1 MRRRSAVTAKKVVVF
16 GGSGFLGSHVADCLS
31 DTGYQVVVFDTQ
43 QSPHLRD
50 DQQMVVGD
58 ITELDQALDVAKGAV
73 ALYNF
78 AAVADI
84 DMAHDQPVKTV
95 EINVLGAVTSLEAAR
110 LAKVERYI
118 FASSVYVFSEAGSF
132 YRASK
137 QAAERFVETFHSRY
151 DLDYTVLRYGS
162 LYGPRAD
169 PNNGVFR
176 MLQQAIA
183 KNCITYGGD
192 GDAVREYIHVTDA
205 ARLSVQILEQKYANR
220 HLVLTG
226 TERMRVRDVMQ
237 MIAEI
242 LPGNV
247 KLKFERGNPISHY
260 TMTPYAYQP
269 NIGHKLVGTDF
280 VDLGQG
286 LLECISDLQKHQE
299 FDSSDQS
306 RGNLPEIT

>member
-1 MRRRSAVTAKKVVVF
+1 MTAKKIVVF

-31 DTGYQVVVFDTQ
+31 DSGYQVVVFDTQ
-43 QSPHLRD
+43 QSPYLRD

-58 ITELDQALDVAKGAV
+58 ITDLEQALDVAKGAL

-78 AAVADI
+78 AALADI
-84 DMAHDQPVKTV
+84 DKAHDQPVKTV
-95 EINVLGAVTSLEAAR
+95 EVNVLGAVTLLEAAR
-110 LAKVERYI
+110 LAKVERFV

-137 QAAERFVETFHSRY
+137 QAAERFVETYHSRY

-169 PNNGVFR
+169 PNNGMFR
-176 MLQQAIA
+176 MLQQAIS

-192 GDAVREYIHVTDA
+192 GEAVREYIHVTDA

-242 LPGNV
+242 LPGDV
-247 KLKFERGNPISHY
+247 KLEFERGNPISHY

-306 RGNLPEIT
+306 RANLPEID

>member
-1 MRRRSAVTAKKVVVF
+1 MSAEKIVVY
-16 GGSGFLGSHVADCLS
+16 GGSGFLGSHVADTLS
-31 DTGYQVVVFDTQ
+31 DAGYQVVVFDTHE
-43 QSPHLRD
+43 SPYIRE
-50 DQQMVVGD
+50 DQQMVIGD
-58 ITELDQALDVAKGAV
+58 ITNMEQTLDAAEGAT

-84 DMAHDQPVKTV
+84 DEAHNQPLRTA
-95 EINVLGAVTSLEAAR
+95 EINVLGAVTLLETAR
-110 LAKVERYI
+110 IAKVQRYVL
-118 FASSVYVFSEAGSF
+118 ASSVYVFSESGSF

-137 QAAERFVETFHSRY
+137 QAAERFVETYHSRY
-151 DLDYTVLRYGS
+151 DLEYTILRYGS

-169 PNNGVFR
+169 RHNGIFR
-176 MLQQAIA
+176 MLRQAVGD
-183 KNCITYGGD
+183 NCITYGGN
-192 GDAVREYIHVTDA
+192 GEAVREYIHVTDA
-205 ARLSVQILEQKYANR
+205 ARLSVQILAPNYANR

-242 LPGNV
+242 LPADV
-247 KLKFERGNPISHY
+247 KLEFASGNPISHY

-286 LLECISDLQKHQE
+286 LLECIGSLQASEE
-299 FDSSDQS
+299 FDSNDHT
-306 RGNLPEIT
+306 RANLPEIG

>member
-137 QAAERFVETFHSRY
+137 QAAERFVETYHSRY

-176 MLQQAIA
+176 MLQQAIS

-192 GDAVREYIHVTDA
+192 GEAVREYIHVTDA

-286 LLECISDLQKHQE
+286 LLECISDLQKQRE

-306 RGNLPEIT
+306 RANLPEVD

>member
-1 MRRRSAVTAKKVVVF
+1 VTAEKIVVF
-16 GGSGFLGSHVADCLS
+16 GGSGFLGSHVADTLS
-31 DTGYQVVVFDTQ
+31 DAGYRVVIFDRA
-43 QSPHLRD
+43 QSPYLRD
-50 DQQMVVGD
+50 DQEMVIGN
-58 ITELDQALDVAKGAV
+58 ITDLNQALDVAKGAV

-84 DMAHDQPVKTV
+84 DEAHDNPVRTAEV
-95 EINVLGAVTSLEAAR
+95 NVLGAVTLLEAAR
-110 LAKVERYI
+110 LAQVRRYV
-118 FASSVYVFSEAGSF
+118 FASSVYVFSESGSF

-137 QAAERFVETFHSRY
+137 QGAERFVETYHSRY
-151 DLDYTVLRYGS
+151 GLDYTILRYGS

-169 PNNGVFR
+169 RHNGVFR
-176 MLQQAIA
+176 MLQQALDD
-183 KNCITYGGD
+183 KCITYGGN
-192 GDAVREYIHVTDA
+192 GEAVREYIHVTDA
-205 ARLSVQILEQKYANR
+205 ARLSLQILEQKYANR

-242 LPGNV
+242 LPGDV
-247 KLKFERGNPISHY
+247 RLEFAEGNPVSHY

-286 LLECISDLQKHQE
+286 LLECIGDFQIRQESDRH
-299 FDSSDQS
+299 DHA
-306 RGNLPEIT
+306 RANLPELD

>member
-1 MRRRSAVTAKKVVVF
+1 MTAERIVVC
-16 GGSGFLGSHVADCLS
+16 GGSGFLGSHVADSLS
-31 DTGYQVVVFDTQ
+31 DAGYEVVVFDVRE
-43 QSPHLRD
+43 SPYLRD
-50 DQQMVVGD
+50 DQQMVIGD
-58 ITELDQALDVAKGAV
+58 ITDLKQAVDAAQGAT
-73 ALYNF
+73 ALFNF

-84 DMAHDQPVKTV
+84 DEAHERPMETA
-95 EINVLGAVTSLEAAR
+95 EINVLGAVTLLEAAR
-110 LAKVERYI
+110 LAKVRRYV
-118 FASSVYVFSEAGSF
+118 FASSVYVFSESGSF

-151 DLDYTVLRYGS
+151 GLDYTVLRYGS

-169 PNNGVFR
+169 NHNGMFR

-183 KNCITYGGD
+183 ENRITYGGK

-205 ARLSVQILEQKYANR
+205 ARLSVQILQQKYANR

-226 TERMRVRDVMQ
+226 SERMRVRDVMQ

-242 LPGNV
+242 LPRDV
-247 KLKFERGNPISHY
+247 QLEFESGNPISHY

-286 LLECISDLQKHQE
+286 LLQCISELQKQQQ
-299 FDSSDQS
+299 FDANDHAHSD
-306 RGNLPEIT
+306 LPEID

>member
-1 MRRRSAVTAKKVVVF
+1 MSGEKIVVY
-16 GGSGFLGSHVADCLS
+16 GGSGFLGSHVADALS
-31 DTGYQVVVFDTQ
+31 DAGYKVVIFDALP
-43 QSPHLRD
+43 SPYIRE
-50 DQQMVVGD
+50 DQEMVVGD
-58 ITELDQALDVAKGAV
+58 ITDLEHASESAKGAL

-84 DMAHDQPVKTV
+84 DEAHDKPVKTAAV
-95 EINVLGAVTSLEAAR
+95 NVVGAVTLLEAAR
-110 LAKVERYI
+110 LAGVKRFV
-118 FASSVYVFSEAGSF
+118 FASSVYVFSESGSF

-151 DLDYTVLRYGS
+151 GLDYTILRYGS

-169 PNNGVFR
+169 LHNGLFR
-176 MLQQAIA
+176 MLQQAITS
-183 KNCITYGGD
+183 NCITYGGN

-242 LPGNV
+242 LPNKV
-247 KLKFERGNPISHY
+247 KLEFASGNPISHY

-286 LLECISDLQKHQE
+286 LLECIGQLQTQFELDANDH
-299 FDSSDQS
+299 S
-306 RGNLPEIT
+306 RAGLPELS

>member
-1 MRRRSAVTAKKVVVF
+1 MTAKKVVVF

-31 DTGYQVVVFDTQ
+31 DTGYQVVIFDTQ
-43 QSPHLRD
+43 QSPYLRD

-58 ITELDQALDVAKGAV
+58 ITELDQALDVAQGAL

-78 AAVADI
+78 AALADI
-84 DMAHDQPVKTV
+84 DKAHDQPVKTV
-95 EINVLGAVTSLEAAR
+95 EVNVLGAVTLLEAAR
-110 LAKVERYI
+110 LAKVKRFV

-205 ARLSVQILEQKYANR
+205 ARLSVQILEHKYANR

>member
-1 MRRRSAVTAKKVVVF
+1 VTAKKVVVF
-16 GGSGFLGSHVADCLS
+16 GGSGFLGSHVADSLS
-31 DTGYQVVVFDTQ
+31 DAGYEVVVCDTQ
-43 QSPHLRD
+43 QSPYLRE
-50 DQQMVVGD
+50 DQKMVIGD
-58 ITELDQALDVAKGAV
+58 ITDLNQTQDVMKGASAV
-73 ALYNF
+73 YNF

-84 DMAHDQPVKTV
+84 DKAHDQPLKTV
-95 EINVLGAVTSLEAAR
+95 EVNVLGAVTLLEAAR
-110 LAKVERYI
+110 LAKVSRFV

-137 QAAERFVETFHSRY
+137 QAAERFVETYHSRY

-176 MLQQAIA
+176 MLQQAIT
-183 KNCITYGGD
+183 KSCITYGGN
-192 GDAVREYIHVTDA
+192 GEAVREYIHVTDA
-205 ARLSVQILEQKYANR
+205 ARLSVQVLEKRYANR

-226 TERMRVRDVMQ
+226 TERLRVRDVMQ
-237 MIAEI
+237 MISEI
-242 LPGNV
+242 LPADV
-247 KLKFERGNPISHY
+247 KLEFTEGNPISHY

-286 LLECISDLQKHQE
+286 LLECISDLQKRQD
-299 FDSSDQS
+299 FDSSDHS
-306 RGNLPEIT
+306 RASLPEID

>member
-1 MRRRSAVTAKKVVVF
+1 MTAEKVVVF
-16 GGSGFLGSHVADCLS
+16 GGSGFLGSHVADTLS
-31 DTGYQVVVFDTQ
+31 DAGYRVVIFDQTE
-43 QSPHLRD
+43 SPYLRD
-50 DQQMVVGD
+50 DQEMVTGS
-58 ITELDQALDVAKGAV
+58 ITDLERALDAAKGAV

-84 DMAHDQPVKTV
+84 DEAHDNPIRTAEV
-95 EINVLGAVTSLEAAR
+95 NVLGTVTLLEAAR
-110 LAKVERYI
+110 LAKVKRYVV
-118 FASSVYVFSEAGSF
+118 ASSVYVFSESGSF

-137 QAAERFVETFHSRY
+137 QGAERFVETYHSRY
-151 DLDYTVLRYGS
+151 GLDYTILRYGS

-176 MLQQAIA
+176 MLQQAI
-183 KNCITYGGD
+183 NDQCITDGGN
-192 GDAVREYIHVTDA
+192 GEAIREYIHVTDA
-205 ARLSVQILEQKYANR
+205 ARLSMQILEPKYANR

-242 LPGNV
+242 LPGEV
-247 KLKFERGNPISHY
+247 KLEFTEGNPVSHY

-269 NIGHKLVGTDF
+269 NIGHKLVGTDV

-286 LLECISDLQKHQE
+286 LLQCMGELQAHGESDRH
-299 FDSSDQS
+299 DHA
-306 RGNLPEIT
+306 RANLPELD

>member
-1 MRRRSAVTAKKVVVF
+1 MTGEKIVVY
-16 GGSGFLGSHVADCLS
+16 GGSGFLGSHVADALS
-31 DTGYQVVVFDTQ
+31 IEGYQVVVFDTQ
-43 QSPHLRD
+43 ESPYLRD
-50 DQQMVVGD
+50 DQEMVIGD
-58 ITELDQALDVAKGAV
+58 ITNLEQAVDAAKGAL

-84 DMAHDQPVKTV
+84 DEAHNKPIRTAEV
-95 EINVLGAVTSLEAAR
+95 NVLGAVTLLEAAR
-110 LAKVERYI
+110 LAGASRYV
-118 FASSVYVFSEAGSF
+118 FASSVYVFSESGSF

-137 QAAERFVETFHSRY
+137 QAAERFVETFHSRHG
-151 DLDYTVLRYGS
+151 LDYTILRYGS

-169 PNNGVFR
+169 KHNGVFR
-176 MLQQAIA
+176 MLQQAITN
-183 KNCITYGGD
+183 NCITYGGN
-192 GDAVREYIHVTDA
+192 GDAMREYIHVTDA
-205 ARLSVQILEQKYANR
+205 ARLSVQILQQKYANR

-242 LPGNV
+242 LPGKV
-247 KLKFERGNPISHY
+247 KLEFASGNPISHY

-286 LLECISDLQKHQE
+286 LLECISQLQSHQE
-299 FDSSDQS
+299 FDANDHS
-306 RGNLPEIT
+306 RASLPEVS

>member
-1 MRRRSAVTAKKVVVF
+1 MDKKIVVF
-16 GGSGFLGSHVADCLS
+16 GGSGFLGSHVADSLS
-31 DTGYQVVVFDTQ
+31 DAGYQVVIFDTHE
-43 QSPHLRD
+43 SPYLRD
-50 DQQMVVGD
+50 DQQMVIGD
-58 ITELDQALDVAKGAV
+58 ITDLDQAQSAAQDAF

-84 DMAHDQPVKTV
+84 DEAHDRPVKTAEV
-95 EINVLGAVTSLEAAR
+95 NVVGTVNLLEAAR
-110 LAKVERYI
+110 RARVKRFIL
-118 FASSVYVFSEAGSF
+118 ASSVYVFSESGSF

-137 QAAERFVETFHSRY
+137 QAAERFVETFHSRH
-151 DLDYTVLRYGS
+151 DLEYTILRYGS

-169 PNNGVFR
+169 QHNGVFR
-176 MLQQAIA
+176 MLQQALTEDS
-183 KNCITYGGD
+183 ITYGGNK
-192 GDAVREYIHVTDA
+192 DAVREYIHVTDA
-205 ARLSVQILEQKYANR
+205 ARLSVQILEPKYANR

-242 LPGNV
+242 LPNDV
-247 KLKFERGNPISHY
+247 KLNFSRGNPISHY

-286 LLECISDLQKHQE
+286 ILDCIGEMQARMN
-299 FDSSDQS
+299 FDANDHS
-306 RGNLPEIT
+306 RASLPEID

>member
-1 MRRRSAVTAKKVVVF
+1 MTAKKIVVF
-16 GGSGFLGSHVADCLS
+16 GGSGFLGSHVADRLS
-31 DTGYQVVVFDTQ
+31 DSGYQVVVFDTR
-43 QSPHLRD
+43 QSPYLRD

-58 ITELDQALDVAKGAV
+58 ITDLEQALDVARGAL

-78 AAVADI
+78 AALADI
-84 DMAHDQPVKTV
+84 DIAHDQPVKTV
-95 EINVLGAVTSLEAAR
+95 EVNVLGAVTLLEAAR
-110 LAKVERYI
+110 LANVERFV

-137 QAAERFVETFHSRY
+137 QAAERFVETYHSRY

-169 PNNGVFR
+169 PNNGMFR
-176 MLQQAIA
+176 MLQQAIG
-183 KNCITYGGD
+183 KKCITYGGD
-192 GDAVREYIHVTDA
+192 GEAVREYIHVTDA
-205 ARLSVQILEQKYANR
+205 ARLSVQILERKYANR

-242 LPGNV
+242 LPGDV

-306 RGNLPEIT
+306 RANLPEID

>member
-1 MRRRSAVTAKKVVVF
+1 VTVEKVVVF
-16 GGSGFLGSHVADCLS
+16 GGSGFLGSHVADQLS
-31 DTGYQVVVFDTQ
+31 DAGYRVVVFDRQ
-43 QSPHLRD
+43 PSPYLRD
-50 DQQMVVGD
+50 DQEMAIGSINDLAQVQEVV
-58 ITELDQALDVAKGAV
+58 TGAV

-84 DMAHDQPVKTV
+84 DEAHNNPVRTAEV
-95 EINVLGAVTSLEAAR
+95 NVLGAVTLLEAAR
-110 LAKVERYI
+110 LAGIKRFV
-118 FASSVYVFSEAGSF
+118 FASSVYVFSESGSF

-137 QAAERFVETFHSRY
+137 QAAERFVETYHSRY
-151 DLDYTVLRYGS
+151 GLDYTILRYGS

-169 PNNGVFR
+169 LHNGVFR
-176 MLQQAIA
+176 MLQQALE
-183 KNCITYGGD
+183 NQCITYGGD
-192 GDAVREYIHVTDA
+192 GEAVREYIHVTDA
-205 ARLSVQILEQKYANR
+205 ARLSVQILEPKYANR

-242 LPGNV
+242 LPADIE
-247 KLKFERGNPISHY
+247 LEFAQGNPVSHY

-286 LLECISDLQKHQE
+286 LLECIGELQTRHESDRNDH
-299 FDSSDQS
+299 S
-306 RGNLPEIT
+306 RANLPEID

>member
-1 MRRRSAVTAKKVVVF
+1 MAEKVVVY
-16 GGSGFLGSHVADCLS
+16 GGSGFLGSHVADSLS
-31 DTGYQVVVFDTQ
+31 NAGYQVVVFDARE
-43 QSPHLRD
+43 SPYLRE

-58 ITELDQALDVAKGAV
+58 ITDLDQALEAAQGAT
-73 ALYNF
+73 ALYNY

-84 DMAHDQPVKTV
+84 DEAHDRPMKTAEV
-95 EINVLGAVTSLEAAR
+95 NVLGAITLLEAAR
-110 LAKVERYI
+110 LAKVNRYV
-118 FASSVYVFSEAGSF
+118 FASSVYVFSESGSF

-137 QAAERFVETFHSRY
+137 QAAERFVETYHSRY

-169 PNNGVFR
+169 NHNGMFR
-176 MLQQAIA
+176 MLQQAITQDR
-183 KNCITYGGD
+183 ITYGGK

-205 ARLSVQILEQKYANR
+205 ARLSVQILDQKYANT

-226 TERMRVRDVMQ
+226 TERMRVQDVMQ
-237 MIAEI
+237 MISEI
-242 LPGNV
+242 LPRDV
-247 KLKFERGNPISHY
+247 KLEFASGNPISHY

-286 LLECISDLQKHQE
+286 LLQCISELQKQQE
-299 FDSSDQS
+299 FDANDHS
-306 RGNLPEIT
+306 RSNLPEVG

>member
-1 MRRRSAVTAKKVVVF
+1 MTGEKIVVY
-16 GGSGFLGSHVADCLS
+16 GGSGFLGSHVADALS
-31 DTGYQVVVFDTQ
+31 MDGYQVVVFDAQT
-43 QSPHLRD
+43 SPYLRD
-50 DQQMVVGD
+50 DQEMVIGD
-58 ITELDQALDVAKGAV
+58 ITDLDQATDAAKGAL

-84 DMAHDQPVKTV
+84 DEAHNEPIRTAEV
-95 EINVLGAVTSLEAAR
+95 NVLGAVTLLEAAR
-110 LAKVERYI
+110 LAGVKRYV
-118 FASSVYVFSEAGSF
+118 FASSVYVFSESGSF

-137 QAAERFVETFHSRY
+137 QAAERFVETFHSRHG
-151 DLDYTVLRYGS
+151 LDYTILRYGS

-169 PNNGVFR
+169 SHNGMFR
-176 MLQQAIA
+176 MLQQAISN
-183 KNCITYGGD
+183 KCITYGGN
-192 GDAVREYIHVTDA
+192 GDAMREYIHVTDA
-205 ARLSVQILEQKYANR
+205 ARLSVQILQQKYANR

-242 LPGNV
+242 LPDKV
-247 KLKFERGNPISHY
+247 ELEFASGNPISHY

-286 LLECISDLQKHQE
+286 LLECISQLQSQQE
-299 FDSSDQS
+299 FDANDHS
-306 RGNLPEIT
+306 RASLPEIS

>member
-1 MRRRSAVTAKKVVVF
+1 MAEKVVVY
-16 GGSGFLGSHVADCLS
+16 GGSGFLGSHVADSLS
-31 DTGYQVVVFDTQ
+31 NAGYQVVVFDARE
-43 QSPHLRD
+43 SPYLRE

-58 ITELDQALDVAKGAV
+58 ITDLDQALEAAQGAT
-73 ALYNF
+73 ALYNY

-84 DMAHDQPVKTV
+84 DEAHDRPMKTAEV
-95 EINVLGAVTSLEAAR
+95 NVLGAVTLLEAAR
-110 LAKVERYI
+110 LAKVNRYV
-118 FASSVYVFSEAGSF
+118 FASSVYVFSESGSF

-137 QAAERFVETFHSRY
+137 QAAERFVETYHSRY

-169 PNNGVFR
+169 NHNGMFR
-176 MLQQAIA
+176 MLQQAITQDR
-183 KNCITYGGD
+183 ITYGGK

-205 ARLSVQILEQKYANR
+205 ARLSVQILDQKYANT

-226 TERMRVRDVMQ
+226 TERMRVQDVMQ
-237 MIAEI
+237 MISEI
-242 LPGNV
+242 LPRDV
-247 KLKFERGNPISHY
+247 KLEFASGNPISHY

-286 LLECISDLQKHQE
+286 LLQCISELQKQQE
-299 FDSSDQS
+299 FDANDHS
-306 RGNLPEIT
+306 RSNLPEVG

>member
-1 MRRRSAVTAKKVVVF
+1 MQRRSAVTAKKIVVF

-31 DTGYQVVVFDTQ
+31 DSGYQVVVFDTQ
-43 QSPHLRD
+43 QSPYLRD

-58 ITELDQALDVAKGAV
+58 ITDLEQALDVAKGAL

-78 AAVADI
+78 AALADI
-84 DMAHDQPVKTV
+84 DKAHDQPVKTV
-95 EINVLGAVTSLEAAR
+95 EVNVLGAVTLLEAAR
-110 LAKVERYI
+110 LAKVERFV

-137 QAAERFVETFHSRY
+137 QAAERFVETYHSRY

-169 PNNGVFR
+169 PSNGMFR
-176 MLQQAIA
+176 MLQQAIS

-192 GDAVREYIHVTDA
+192 GEAVREYIHVTDA
-205 ARLSVQILEQKYANR
+205 ARLSVQILERKYANR

-247 KLKFERGNPISHY
+247 ELKFERGNPISHY

-286 LLECISDLQKHQE
+286 LLECISDLQKHQG
-299 FDSSDQS
+299 FDASDQS
-306 RGNLPEIT
+306 RANLPEID